1 MPRLAFFFIPQKNI
15 EKKNMCGV
23 VLWDCS
29 AFGSQVTVVV
39 PSEEVSEQ
47 GHLRAQLY
55 NSSKPVTHALVINL
69 TLNHFTWEQKFTFSF
84 LPVRFFPSIPHQ
96 YNESSGK
103 FMSKVLIELR
113 PVISFL
119 FKVQFIKYLLCF
131 FILSFFKISF

>member
-1 MPRLAFFFIPQKNI
+1 
-15 EKKNMCGV
+15 MCGV

-69 TLNHFTWEQKFTFSF
+69 TLNHFTWE
-84 LPVRFFPSIPHQ
+84 
-96 YNESSGK
+96 
-103 FMSKVLIELR
+103 
-113 PVISFL
+113 
-119 FKVQFIKYLLCF
+119 
-131 FILSFFKISF
+131 